1 MRELLLKDN
10 QLNWRFILPV
20 SIAFGTLHL
29 LSGISNFN
37 HFYAEGDLKWYYMFS
52 IGFFT
57 CYPFV
62 ELIVWGLAL
71 QRAQDKVKAVLFPAL
86 ILSVLSVSTRLLLYF
101 VRSIPSDDPAEV
113 LPIVLYFGASF
124 VYPLAMVAFCEL
136 LYTRFRNKLLLLVMA
151 GVLAGMI
158 SSAFSYVQYGNGW
171 IIVSTLLQLVLSAC
185 IQYALVL
192 FIMKWRNI
200 DLPIEENEEA
210 RRRKALRASLSEM
223 LDTTEEPAEVLP
235 AMRRQFPDLS
245 FEKIV
250 KEFNTSANPLKIQD
264 SQMSTIFL
272 IIMHLGPALYA
283 FAVLGGVHLGTV
295 GLHSDFFYLE
305 TIGRLLL
312 QLFPFGMIILK
323 LRLAG
328 DMCDYRAYA
337 YKMVALLSILVC
349 CFHGF
354 ELAQGGRNSMGIVN
368 FLLDLVIIGV
378 ALSIAYKLYPRY
390 HLIFKRPHGFDELE
404 VVASAAPVPPNND

>member
-1 MRELLLKDN
+1 MRALLLKEN
-10 QLNWRFILPV
+10 QFNWRFIVPV
-20 SIAFGTLHL
+20 SIAFGVLHL

-37 HFYAEGDLKWYYMFS
+37 RFFAEGELQGYYVFS
-52 IGFFT
+52 IGFYACFT
-57 CYPFV
+57 FF
-62 ELIVWGLAL
+62 ELIVWGWAL
-71 QRAQDKVKAVLFPAL
+71 QRAQDKVKAVLYPA
-86 ILSVLSVSTRLLLYF
+86 ILVSVLSVSMRLVLYF
-101 VRSIPSDDPAEV
+101 WRSTPSDDPAEV
-113 LPIVLYFGASF
+113 LIVVLYFF
-124 VYPLAMVAFCEL
+124 AMVAFCEL

-151 GVLAGMI
+151 GVLAGVI
-158 SSAFSYVQYGNGW
+158 SSAANYVQYANGW
-171 IIVSTLLQLVLSAC
+171 IIVSTLLQLVVSAC
-185 IQYALVL
+185 VQYALVL

-200 DLPIEENEEA
+200 ELPIEEREEA
-210 RRRKALRASLSEM
+210 QRIKALR
-223 LDTTEEPAEVLP
+223 DTLRETLHNTEEPAEVLP
-235 AMRRQFPDLS
+235 AMRMQFPDLS

-264 SQMSTIFL
+264 AQMSTIFL

-283 FAVLGGVHLGTV
+283 FAVLGGINLS
-295 GLHSDFFYLE
+295 LHSDFFYLE

-328 DMCDYRAYA
+328 DMCDYKAYA
-337 YKMVALLSILVC
+337 YKMVALLSILAC

-354 ELAQGGRNSMGIVN
+354 ELAKGGTNFMGIAN
-368 FLLDLVIIGV
+368 FLLDLIIIGV
-378 ALSIAYKLYPRY
+378 ALSIAYGLYPRY